1 MVKIPSIFQF
11 ILDVQDFVDGEVNVE
26 AVSDRELVVEGRVE
40 REEGG
45 AKSTKR
51 FQRRFLVPG
60 HFNFEG
66 VDSSMSSD
74 GVLTITVPK
83 MVCFH

>member
-1 MVKIPSIFQF
+1 MVKILSIFQF

-60 HFNFEG
+60 HFNLEG

>member
-1 MVKIPSIFQF
+1 MYDFQY
-11 ILDVQDFVDGEVNVE
+11 IIDVQDFLDGEINVE

-40 REEGG
+40 KEEGG
-45 AKSTKR
+45 SKSTKR
-51 FQRRFLVPG
+51 FVRRFFVPG
-60 HFNFEG
+60 HFQLEG

-74 GVLTITVPK
+74 GVLTISVPK